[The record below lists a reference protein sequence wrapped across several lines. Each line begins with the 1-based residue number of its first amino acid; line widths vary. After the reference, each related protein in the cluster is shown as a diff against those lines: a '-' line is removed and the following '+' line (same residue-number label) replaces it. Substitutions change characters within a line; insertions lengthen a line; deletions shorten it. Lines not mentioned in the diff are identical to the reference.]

1 MREEGS
7 HRKQHPHANR
17 KLVQFHPSPLYSS
30 SNGAPPKARKPFSR
44 HRKER
49 FGILTKNRF
58 AVGFA
63 RVAKY
68 YAKDPTWREGGIP
81 DYRLIIP
88 RAQRRRQSL
97 VPAMYLRRWAGRFN
111 CNKGFDN
118 L

>member
-1 MREEGS
+1 MRAEGS

-49 FGILTKNRF
+49 FGILTKNRL

-68 YAKDPTWREGGIP
+68 YAKDPTWREGGALV
-81 DYRLIIP
+81 RIIAVTLVESFPP
-88 RAQRRRQSL
+88 RFPLSFPL
-97 VPAMYLRRWAGRFN
+97 
-111 CNKGFDN
+111 
-118 L
+118 

>member
-7 HRKQHPHANR
+7 HRKQDPHANR

-44 HRKER
+44 HRKGR
-49 FGILTKNRF
+49 FGILTKNRL

-68 YAKDPTWREGGIP
+68 YAKGPTWREGGCT
-81 DYRLIIP
+81 RLPINYPKSAKTKIVTRP
-88 RAQRRRQSL
+88 GHVPPQVGWSL
-97 VPAMYLRRWAGRFN
+97 QLQ
-111 CNKGFDN
+111 
-118 L
+118 